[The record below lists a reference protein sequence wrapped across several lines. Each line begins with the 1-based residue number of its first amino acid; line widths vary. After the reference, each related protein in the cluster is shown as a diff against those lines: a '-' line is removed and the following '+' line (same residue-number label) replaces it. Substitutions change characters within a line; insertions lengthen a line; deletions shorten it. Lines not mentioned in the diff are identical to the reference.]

1 MPLSH
6 LPATLSAWLTTLA
19 DALDRRSAPRLLR
32 LLLGALFARGRRT
45 VTSWFRAADISI
57 DFRRAYAALWAAG
70 RRSQALGYRLL
81 GCALLP
87 PLMRQASGDHTCC
100 SPSTTQPPR
109 PAMVRVCKEPGGTTT
124 PHPDRPARRLST
136 ATSGLHS
143 PGWPTIRSGIPWALP
158 IRALLYVRAPRT
170 CRPWTRE
177 YPWDFHSKLEL
188 AAELVGWLDAVAASH
203 RQGGL
208 VWPPMAAY
216 AKRPF
221 LKPVLALGVVVVS
234 RLRRDAHL
242 MSLPATKRRPGQ
254 RGPMPTYGKRRIRL
268 AQRASQRRGWQ
279 PVECVQYG
287 ETVVKEVKEFLAT
300 WRPAGGIIR
309 VVIVREEHGWLAY
322 FCSNASATAAEI
334 LAAMADRGAI
344 EQTFKDVKEVWGAGQ
359 QQVRNVY
366 ACIGAFTVN
375 LVWHSL
381 VEAWAW
387 ARGEGE
393 LVQRP
398 VWDQE
403 QRRPSHAD
411 KRKALQQEILRGNP
425 DGSGGAC
432 LVGRVSRSCNPS
444 ARSSRLT
451 VIF

>member
-87 PLMRQASGDHTCC
+87 LMRQASGDHLLFAIDDT
-100 SPSTTQPPR
+100 PTPR
-109 PAMVRVCKEPGGTTT
+109 YGPCVQGAGRHHNPTPGPAGAPFVYGHLWVTLAWLAH
-124 PHPDRPARRLST
+124 HPLWDTL
-136 ATSGLHS
+136 
-143 PGWPTIRSGIPWALP
+143 ALP
-158 IRALLYVRAPRT
+158 IRALLYVRAKDVPALDK
-170 CRPWTRE
+170 E

-188 AAELVGWLDAVAASH
+188 AAELVGWLVLWLRHTGKAVWLAAD
-203 RQGGL
+203 G
-208 VWPPMAAY
+208 AY

-411 KRKALQQEILRGNP
+411 KRKALQQEILRAEIQTVLGERAELEEFR
-425 DGSGGAC
+425 DLAI
-432 LVGRVSRSCNPS
+432 
-444 ARSSRLT
+444 RLLDLAA
-451 VIF
+451 

>member
-1 MPLSH
+1 MQ
-6 LPATLSAWLTTLA
+6 WLRHTGKAVWL
-19 DALDRRSAPRLLR
+19 
-32 LLLGALFARGRRT
+32 
-45 VTSWFRAADISI
+45 AAD
-57 DFRRAYAALWAAG
+57 G
-70 RRSQALGYRLL
+70 
-81 GCALLP
+81 
-87 PLMRQASGDHTCC
+87 
-100 SPSTTQPPR
+100 
-109 PAMVRVCKEPGGTTT
+109 
-124 PHPDRPARRLST
+124 
-136 ATSGLHS
+136 
-143 PGWPTIRSGIPWALP
+143 
-158 IRALLYVRAPRT
+158 
-170 CRPWTRE
+170 
-177 YPWDFHSKLEL
+177 
-188 AAELVGWLDAVAASH
+188 
-203 RQGGL
+203 
-208 VWPPMAAY
+208 AY
-216 AKRPF
+216 AKGTC
-221 LKPVLALGVVVVS
+221 LKPVLALRVVVVS

-254 RGPMPTYGKRRIRL
+254 RGQCRRTGSD
-268 AQRASQRRGWQ
+268 ASAWPSGPARRRGWQ

-334 LAAMADRGAI
+334 LAAMADRGAF

-411 KRKALQQEILRGNP
+411 KRKALQQEILRAEIQTVLGERAELEEFR
-425 DGSGGAC
+425 DLAI
-432 LVGRVSRSCNPS
+432 
-444 ARSSRLT
+444 RLLDLAA
-451 VIF
+451 